1 MKILEKRPPWRVLVH
16 DGVGEPEDFIS
27 ATSDD
32 GEVISG
38 GLCQSTSPHLLAIG
52 DDIPVE
58 IGVQVSAPV
67 VTPPAVGVE
76 SGDGVGIAIG
86 RLEILDSNGWFRH
99 VGLLIDPGIGTAH

>member
-1 MKILEKRPPWRVLVH
+1 
-16 DGVGEPEDFIS
+16 
-27 ATSDD
+27 
-32 GEVISG
+32 
-38 GLCQSTSPHLLAIG
+38 
-52 DDIPVE
+52 
-58 IGVQVSAPV
+58 